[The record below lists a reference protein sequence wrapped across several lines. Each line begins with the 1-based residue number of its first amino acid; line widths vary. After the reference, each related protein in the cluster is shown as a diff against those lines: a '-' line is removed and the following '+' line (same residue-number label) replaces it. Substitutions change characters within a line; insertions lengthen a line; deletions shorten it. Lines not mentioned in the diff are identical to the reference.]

1 MNNINSEILKSIV
14 SRYEDEDILKADGFD
29 KAIIGVDEHNT
40 IRLIYSYT
48 KIIQILMED
57 DMTREDAIEHFY
69 YNIQSAWVGE
79 KTPIYC
85 MDDYDG
91 IY

>member
-1 MNNINSEILKSIV
+1 MDNKNSEILNSIL
-14 SRYEDEDILKADGFD
+14 SLYEDEDILTATGLD
-29 KAIIGVDEHNT
+29 KAVIGIDQNT
-40 IRLIYSYT
+40 TRLIYSYK

-57 DMTREDAIEHFY
+57 HMTREEAEEWFG
-69 YNIQSAWVGE
+69 YNIQSAWFGE

-91 IY
+91 I

>member
-1 MNNINSEILKSIV
+1 MDNINSEILKSIV
-14 SRYEDEDILKADGFD
+14 SRYEDEDILKADGLD
-29 KAIIGVDEHNT
+29 KAIIGVDEHTT

-57 DMTREDAIEHFY
+57 DMTREEAEEWFG
-69 YNIQSAWVGE
+69 YNIQSAWFGE

-85 MDDYDG
+85 MDDFE
-91 IY
+91 

>member
-1 MNNINSEILKSIV
+1 MDNINSEILNSIV

-29 KAIIGVDEHNT
+29 KAVIGMDEYSM
-40 IRLIYSYT
+40 RLIYSYT

-57 DMTREDAIEHFY
+57 MTREEAEEYFG
-69 YNIQSAWVGE
+69 YNIQSAWFGE

>member
-1 MNNINSEILKSIV
+1 MMDNINSEILKSIV
-14 SRYEDEDILKADGFD
+14 SRYEDEDILKADGLD
-29 KAIIGVDEHNT
+29 KAIIGVDEHTT

-57 DMTREDAIEHFY
+57 DMTREEAEEWFG
-69 YNIQSAWVGE
+69 YNIQSAWFGE

-85 MDDYDG
+85 MDDFE
-91 IY
+91 

>member
-1 MNNINSEILKSIV
+1 MDNINSEILNSIV

-29 KAIIGVDEHNT
+29 KAVIGMDEYSM
-40 IRLIYSYT
+40 RLIYSYT
-48 KIIQILMED
+48 KIIQILME

-69 YNIQSAWVGE
+69 YNIQSGWVGE

>member
-1 MNNINSEILKSIV
+1 MENKNSEILNDILC
-14 SRYEDEDILKADGFD
+14 RYEDEDILKADGLD
-29 KAIIGVDEHNT
+29 KAIIGVDEHTT

-57 DMTREDAIEHFY
+57 DMTREEAEEWFG
-69 YNIQSAWVGE
+69 YNIQSAWFGE

-85 MDDYDG
+85 MDDFE
-91 IY
+91 

>member
-1 MNNINSEILKSIV
+1 MMENKNSEILNNIV
-14 SRYEDEDILKADGFD
+14 DRYTEEDILKADGLD
-29 KAIIGVDEHNT
+29 KAIIGVDEHTT

-57 DMTREDAIEHFY
+57 DMTREEAEEWFG
-69 YNIQSAWVGE
+69 YNIQSAWFGE

-85 MDDYDG
+85 MDDFE
-91 IY
+91 